1 MTFWHFWHLKLFSNG
16 EESLLHRHSPQIDVF
31 DAEQSEVLQCERL
44 QAVSSH
50 AQLLHGGEL
59 LQNLG
64 HVGELVEGKAY
75 VAQPLKGAQLFG
87 QLRQTVAIQEE
98 RLKAARGR
106 DKVR

>member
-1 MTFWHFWHLKLFSNG
+1 ML
-16 EESLLHRHSPQIDVF
+16 
-31 DAEQSEVLQCERL
+31 DAEQPEILQCERL

-75 VAQPLKGAQLFG
+75 VAEPLQGAQLFG

-98 RLKAARGR
+98 SLKAARDRAEMSACVGEELS
-106 DKVR
+106 

>member
-1 MTFWHFWHLKLFSNG
+1 MLCHL
-16 EESLLHRHSPQIDVF
+16 PQIDVF
-31 DAEQSEVLQCERL
+31 DAQQSEILQRERL

-75 VAQPLKGAQLFG
+75 VAEALQGAQLFG
-87 QLRQTVAIQEE
+87 KLRQTVAIQEE
-98 RLKAARGR
+98 SLQAARQR
-106 DKVR
+106 DEMR